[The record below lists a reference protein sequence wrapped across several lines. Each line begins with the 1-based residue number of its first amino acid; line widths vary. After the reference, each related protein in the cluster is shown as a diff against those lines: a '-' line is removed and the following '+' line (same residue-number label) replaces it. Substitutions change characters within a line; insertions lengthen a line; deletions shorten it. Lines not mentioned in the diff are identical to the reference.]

1 METDK
6 KQKFHWRSFISFFNT
21 AIFLIISISGIFLY
35 FAPPGRVAFWSEWR
49 FIGFS
54 KEQWQA
60 IHTIFS
66 FLFVIIAG
74 FHIYFNWPVLKA
86 YLKKRIRAEKQ
97 RKKELKWALVFTL
110 VIFILTGMSAPPFGT
125 IMDFGEE
132 LSNSW
137 ANEETEPPIPH
148 AERMK
153 LNELVELL
161 GIDMQKVTAR
171 LEKEGIVP
179 DSLTIVVKDLAHQ
192 YNLTPSE
199 LFEKMKIEPV
209 KKSGSEKTL
218 SATSFGFGYGRM
230 VVKDVCEKNDI
241 DIELAIQRLK
251 QKGIAAE
258 SDDNLKTLASEHK
271 MLPIDIFKIITG
283 EE

>member
-1 METDK
+1 MNK

-21 AIFLIISISGIFLY
+21 AIILIISISGIFLY

-74 FHIYFNWPVLKA
+74 FHIYFNWSVLKA
-86 YLKKRIRAEKQ
+86 YLKKRISAGKQ
-97 RKKELKWALVFTL
+97 RTKELKWAIGLTL
-110 VIFILTGMSAPPFGT
+110 VVFVLTGMGAPPFGT

-153 LNELVELL
+153 LNELVELV
-161 GIDMQKVTAR
+161 GIDMQKVIAR
-171 LEKEGIVP
+171 LKKASIVP
-179 DSLTIVVKDLAHQ
+179 DSLTIVVQDLAHQ
-192 YNLTPSE
+192 YDLSPSE

-209 KKSGSEKTL
+209 KKSGFENTL
-218 SATSFGFGYGRM
+218 SATEFGLGYGKM
-230 VVKDVCEKNDI
+230 EVKDVCEKNNI
-241 DIELAIQRLK
+241 DIEPAIQRLK
-251 QKGIAAE
+251 QNGILAE
-258 SDDNLKTLASEHK
+258 PEDNLKKLASKHK
-271 MLPIDIFKIITG
+271 ILPIDIFEIITG
-283 EE
+283 EK